1 MKIRHLEF
9 SVVLVANDHNPTI
22 LNPDFLALRDI
33 VPAGWG
39 WKLVGHAITTPPFA
53 TVAYDSGVTIIIQ
66 PNSLQVSDNSGKA
79 EPSSKPIEIART
91 YVEVLPHVRY
101 SAVGINFRSVAEQ
114 AEAEAFLKHRF
125 LKSGPWDSESY
136 KLQGFGLKL
145 VYPLDS
151 GRLVLSLDS
160 AIVPERSEGQTQQTH
175 GVIVYANFHRDCQG
189 YPTDKQI
196 IEHLAKADRDWTFYK
211 NTLSKLLDDTP
222 QRIHSA

>member
-39 WKLVGHAITTPPFA
+39 WKLVGPTITTPPFA
-53 TVAYDSGVTIIIQ
+53 TVAYDSGVTIIIE
-66 PNSLQVSDNSGKA
+66 PNNLQVSDNSGKA
-79 EPSSKPIEIART
+79 EPTSSKAIEIART

-114 AEAEAFLKHRF
+114 AEADAFLKNRF

-136 KLQGFGLKL
+136 KLQGFGLRL
-145 VYPLDS
+145 AYPLDR

-160 AIVPERSEGQTQQTH
+160 AIVAERSEEQTQQTH
-175 GVIVYANFHRDCQG
+175 GVMVYANFHRDCQG
-189 YPTDKQI
+189 YPTDRQL
-196 IEHLAKADRDWTFYK
+196 IEHLAKADSDWTVYK
-211 NTLSKLLDDTP
+211 NTLSNLLGIDDTP
-222 QRIHSA
+222 